1 MLPYPLVGQAGGE
14 CHKHTKDELNMR
26 RYIGRSTVLFVII
39 IASLGVSRKPVT
51 HERWRIKTS
60 LENYKGTPTEVGIAV
75 LDRLPAPKDAK
86 LRDFNDKRIPG
97 TFDGYKEGEFV
108 ATIGWLHL
116 AAFSENDSDYHL
128 QITGERLDGNNCII
142 VEIPD
147 PRNARSAIV
156 KNHWKADR
164 AFIDSLCRSRRPSE
178 AGTVFKKAV
187 RVRVTGQL
195 FYDLSHGNPASRG
208 KKKMKAITSWEIH
221 PVWTIAL
228 AKGSN

>member
-1 MLPYPLVGQAGGE
+1 
-14 CHKHTKDELNMR
+14 MR
-26 RYIGRSTVLFVII
+26 RYIGRSAVLFVII

-51 HERWRIKTS
+51 HERWPIKTS
-60 LENYKGTPTEVGIAV
+60 LENYRANPTEIGIAV
-75 LDRLPAPKDAK
+75 LAGLPAPKDAK
-86 LRDFNDKRIPG
+86 LRDYNDKRLPG
-97 TFDGYKEGEFV
+97 MFGGYKEGEFV

-116 AAFSENDSDYHL
+116 AAFSKDDSDYHL
-128 QITGERLDGNNCII
+128 QITGERLNGNNCVI

-147 PRNARSAIV
+147 PRNAGSLVTR
-156 KNHWKADR
+156 NHWKVDR

-178 AGTVFKKAV
+178 AGSVFKKAV

-221 PVWTIAL
+221 PVWTITL
-228 AKGSN
+228 VKGSK